1 LPFLDG
7 NPENIAFYYTTNE
20 QEDAMGEKD
29 NKKTVRIFAAASFL
43 NDFGSDIIYPI
54 WPLFLTTV
62 LGANMAVLGFIDG
75 LGDALVSISQAVSG
89 YVSDKI
95 RRRKVFVWTGYLCGS
110 ASRIGYAFSAVWQH
124 IIPFRILDRVGKMR
138 GAPRDALIADASTD
152 ENRCRNFGLL
162 RAMDNLGAVCG
173 IVFCIVCFWLLNI
186 GYRELFLFAALPS
199 LIGSI
204 VVIMFIR
211 ERKLQTQKIF
221 KGLSFKDLNKDFK
234 VFLLLS
240 ALFALGSFSYSFL
253 LIYAKQFGFE
263 VIFVPVLYLI
273 FTVFAAVFS
282 YPFGRLADRIGRKRV
297 LLISYAFWGAIC
309 LIFIFMQ
316 SYWLIVFTF
325 ILYGLHRA
333 ALEPVQKTLVAE
345 LAPPLYRASS
355 LGGFQMVIGLCAFPA
370 SLLAGVLWESFGI
383 ETPFYLSFGL
393 TVLSSFLLLFSTKEK
408 RPLQSI

>member
-1 LPFLDG
+1 
-7 NPENIAFYYTTNE
+7 
-20 QEDAMGEKD
+20 MGEKD
-29 NKKTVRIFAAASFL
+29 NKKTVRTFAAASFL

-345 LAPPLYRASS
+345 LAHPLYRASS

>member
-1 LPFLDG
+1 MD
-7 NPENIAFYYTTNE
+7 
-20 QEDAMGEKD
+20 EKD
-29 NKKTVRIFAAASFL
+29 NKKTVRTFAAASFL

-89 YVSDKI
+89 YISDKI

-138 GAPRDALIADASTD
+138 GAPRDAIIADASTD

-162 RAMDNLGAVCG
+162 RAMDNFGAVCG

-221 KGLSFKDLNKDFK
+221 KGLSFKDLNRDFK

-393 TVLSSFLLLFSTKEK
+393 TVLSSFLLLFSMKEK